1 MAYGQNY
8 CLPNLPI
15 CVPTGLYTGGEL
27 ENGGGGEGSE
37 VVPLEISPFY
47 GPHYE
52 LQNGTN

>member
-47 GPHYE
+47 GPH
-52 LQNGTN
+52 